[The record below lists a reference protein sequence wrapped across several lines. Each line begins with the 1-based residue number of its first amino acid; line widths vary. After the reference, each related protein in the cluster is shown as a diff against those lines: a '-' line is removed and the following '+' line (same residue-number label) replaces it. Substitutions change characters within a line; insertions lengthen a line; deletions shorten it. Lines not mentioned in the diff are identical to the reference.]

1 MLYLGIDFGTSF
13 TKAAVYNTTD
23 NNYTAIKLGK
33 NTSIPTVAFF
43 VDGNDDPY
51 IGDEAINY
59 KKMPNGFFFNN
70 FKPELDTLS
79 DESSDRRI
87 KISSIIVKY
96 FVYIKGCAQ
105 EQIKQTFDIE
115 QDFNEV
121 VITVPASSP
130 KDGTRYQIMKNA
142 AKEAGFKDILI
153 VSEPVAAA
161 YYLLGDR
168 VHSEELDDSLFLI
181 YDFGGGTFDTSIM
194 KISDQQIQVID
205 ESIGSD
211 NEQKWGGIYIDSLV
225 GMDYIKR
232 SDYAKK
238 LVSLIKDKSQPLD
251 IRINASENIT
261 SVPTKAK
268 EYLSQYD
275 EYTNDFGYTLLRED
289 FEGIIQD
296 MVDNTIQCTQSLI
309 DSASKEKLCEGISSV
324 KNVFLVGGTSQIPL
338 VYKRWLY
345 HKKAVNK
352 DASYEIELKKELDIV
367 AKGASRYRDLKL
379 SPSQLNEKGI
389 EKAKNGDYM
398 KAAAFFN
405 NAGDE
410 EGQYRLGVLYYL
422 GAIGRKRQP
431 AKAYKLFDE
440 VSCFDEAKLM
450 KALMKFNGDGVL
462 KDDVKTLL
470 FLKNLPES
478 PLKNALGKVLD
489 GNYDDDDLKKVYGFD
504 AKSLFSNERP
514 KLPLSTLFLG
524 NLFKKEHKSN
534 KLGWGLGFL
543 AAMIIASSMSAN
555 NKNNEK

>member
-59 KKMPNGFFFNN
+59 KKMPNGLFFNN

-105 EQIKQTFDIE
+105 EQIKQTFNIE

-181 YDFGGGTFDTSIM
+181 YDFGGGTFDTSII

-211 NEQKWGGIYIDSLV
+211 NEQKWGGIYIDSRI

-238 LVSLIKDKSQPLD
+238 LVSLIKDNSQPVD

-289 FEGIIQD
+289 FEGLIQD

-324 KNVFLVGGTSQIPL
+324 KKVFLVGGTSQIPL
-338 VYKRWLY
+338 VYKRWLH
-345 HKKAVNK
+345 HKNSVNN
-352 DASYEIELKKELDIV
+352 DASYELEVKKELDIV
-367 AKGASRYRDLKL
+367 ALGASRYRDLKL

-389 EKAKNGDYM
+389 EKAKNGEYM

-405 NAGDE
+405 NAADK
-410 EGQYRLGVLYYL
+410 EGQYWLGVLYYL

-431 AKAYKLFDE
+431 AKAYKYFTKAFLLD
-440 VSCFDEAKLM
+440 DANLM
-450 KALMKFNGDGVL
+450 MALMRFDGDGVL
-462 KDDVKTLL
+462 KDDSKAKKLLKKLPDSTLKTALESVIENNYDENHLRTIYDFNAATL
-470 FLKNLPES
+470 FSKGSPNPIKES
-478 PLKNALGKVLD
+478 SFLD
-489 GNYDDDDLKKVYGFD
+489 GVI
-504 AKSLFSNERP
+504 
-514 KLPLSTLFLG
+514 
-524 NLFKKEHKSN
+524 KEIKKSN
-534 KLGWGLGFL
+534 TLKLGLGLL
-543 AAMIIASSMSAN
+543 AAAMIAN
-555 NKNNEK
+555 NMANKKNDEK